1 MIKVEGL
8 RKEYGSVLALSGISF
23 EVPRGQVLGFL
34 GPNGAGKS
42 TTIKILT
49 TFIQAT
55 AGNATLDGFSVREQ
69 PNEVRKRVGYLP
81 EHAPLYLEM
90 TVYDYLDYAAR
101 SRELGSRKDCKRA
114 IARVVDI
121 CTLYEVIGRRIG
133 HLSKGFRQRVGL
145 AQAMIHDPDI
155 LILDEPTSGLDP
167 IQIGEIRNVIRRMG
181 EERCVLFSTHIIP
194 EVELSC
200 DRVLVIDKGSLVGD
214 GKPEELRET
223 VTSSHLVLRIK
234 KDRDQALKEVK
245 QIVSPK
251 ARVLGFRKHDG
262 IAHITIHDA
271 GNDKSQYDKLAA
283 AFSGQ
288 GEFLELREEKPS
300 LEEAFFALVGRR
312 TENMQ

>member
-1 MIKVEGL
+1 MITVEGL

-55 AGNATLDGFSVREQ
+55 AGNAILDGFSVREQ
-69 PNEVRKRVGYLP
+69 PDEVRKRVGYLP

-101 SRELGSRKDCKRA
+101 SRELGSRMDCKRA

-181 EERCVLFSTHIIP
+181 EERSVLFSTHIIP

-200 DRVLVIDKGSLVGD
+200 DRVLVIDKGRLVGD

-234 KDRDQALKEVK
+234 KDRDQALEEVK

-262 IAHITIHDA
+262 ITHITIHD
-271 GNDKSQYDKLAA
+271 GGDDKSQYDKLAA

-312 TENMQ
+312 TENTQ

>member
-1 MIKVEGL
+1 MIKVDGL

-23 EVPRGQVLGFL
+23 EVPKGQVLGFL

-42 TTIKILT
+42 TTLKILT

-55 AGNATLDGFSVREQ
+55 EGNAILDGFSVRDQ

-101 SRELGSRKDCKRA
+101 SRDLGSRQECRRA

-167 IQIGEIRNVIRRMG
+167 IQIGEIRSVIRRMG
-181 EERCVLFSTHIIP
+181 EERSVLFSTHIIP

-200 DRVLVIDKGSLVGD
+200 DRVLVIDKGKLVGD

-223 VTSSHLVLRIK
+223 VTSSHLLLRWKGDKEQAIK
-234 KDRDQALKEVK
+234 DVKELLGHEV
-245 QIVSPK
+245 
-251 ARVLGFRKHDG
+251 RVDGFQKNDG
-262 IAHITIHDA
+262 ISHLTIHNSA
-271 GNDKSQYDKLAA
+271 PEKGHYDKLAS

-288 GEFLELREEKPS
+288 GQFLELREEKPS
-300 LEEAFFALVGRR
+300 LEEAFFSLVGRR
-312 TENMQ
+312 TEHH